1 MESFIEIFIRLSQF
15 ILSLSILI
23 VLHEFGHFLPAKL
36 FKTKVEKFYLFFD
49 YKFSLFKKKIGDT
62 VYGIGWIPL
71 GGYVKIAGMIDE
83 SMDKEQMA
91 QPPQPWE
98 FRTKPAW
105 QRLIIM
111 LGGVTVNFILGAV
124 IFIGMLYYWGE
135 EPKVLADNKIRCV
148 DTLATNMGLMDGD
161 KIIRVDDE
169 PVKYFRNIK
178 LKMLMKEA
186 ETITVDRNGEEVQ
199 LSVPFYFNKLIISNP
214 KQGFIEVGKLFVID
228 SVIEGKNA
236 HYAGFRSGDKLIAFN
251 GEPMIFFDEYRSKF
265 IDNKGGE
272 VDITVL
278 RGGYEKDISVKVSEK
293 GTIGV
298 LANQYEGLKIEFNS
312 YTFLEAIPA
321 GIIKGYDLLVLNL
334 EQFGLMFSEKTE
346 GIKHIGG
353 FGSIAKMFNPYWDWQ
368 SFWFMTA
375 LLSIVLGIMNLLPIP
390 ALDGGHVMFLFW
402 EMITGKAV
410 SDKVLE
416 YAQVVG
422 FVLVIT
428 LLLYANGMDVVRWL
442 NPQ

>member
-1 MESFIEIFIRLSQF
+1 
-15 ILSLSILI
+15 
-23 VLHEFGHFLPAKL
+23 
-36 FKTKVEKFYLFFD
+36 
-49 YKFSLFKKKIGDT
+49 
-62 VYGIGWIPL
+62 
-71 GGYVKIAGMIDE
+71 
-83 SMDKEQMA
+83 
-91 QPPQPWE
+91 
-98 FRTKPAW
+98 
-105 QRLIIM
+105 
-111 LGGVTVNFILGAV
+111 
-124 IFIGMLYYWGE
+124 
-135 EPKVLADNKIRCV
+135 NKIRCV

-442 NPQ
+442 NSQ